1 MYLSQ
6 IAVRHQNA
14 SSAGMFIRS
23 RAAIGAWT
31 MDIGQ
36 KGYQQWQWKWWGWEW
51 GEKIPE
57 LGNILLW
64 DSTHCTPSKLET
76 VLPEWKR
83 SWGSLV
89 VRNCTQFLYL
99 IAVLIVERKDRGLQA
114 LLVKLL
120 VLPQIYIFH
129 IYTGPNFTQIPD
141 LHRNR
146 IYTNPD
152 LHGPIFTQPRFT
164 QIHFRT

>member
-83 SWGSLV
+83 SWWGSLV

-129 IYTGPNFTQIPD
+129 IYTGPKFTKHRITQTQICTSQ
-141 LHRNR
+141 
-146 IYTNPD
+146 IYTHTN
-152 LHGPIFTQPRFT
+152 LHSPILTYPNL
-164 QIHFRT
+164 